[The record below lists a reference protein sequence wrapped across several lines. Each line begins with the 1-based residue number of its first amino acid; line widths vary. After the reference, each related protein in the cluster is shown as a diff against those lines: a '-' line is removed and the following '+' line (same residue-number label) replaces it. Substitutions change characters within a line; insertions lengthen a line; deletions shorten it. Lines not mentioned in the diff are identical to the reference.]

1 MHPICALKWMSGCEN
16 VWAGETGERSKTKH
30 PLPIVLSSRFPNT
43 NQVSS
48 NMCWTSSGLASIR
61 PHRACVYSVYSLYIK
76 LRGSLLQYFG
86 GQLVTLCRL
95 WVQWKLFNIEH
106 TALQR
111 YLYSEP
117 FLEQKLNPSSVIAV
131 HTVTCTPS
139 LQRGREPS
147 GDSPL
152 VNTPFMNRLSCTIT
166 MVVHLG
172 Q

>member
-48 NMCWTSSGLASIR
+48 NSIR
-61 PHRACVYSVYSLYIK
+61 PHRACVYSLYIK

-117 FLEQKLNPSSVIAV
+117 FLEQKLNPSVIAV

>member
-1 MHPICALKWMSGCEN
+1 MWECVGRGDRWKKQNQAPLTYCTFKQI
-16 VWAGETGERSKTKH
+16 SKYK
-30 PLPIVLSSRFPNT
+30 P
-43 NQVSS
+43 

-61 PHRACVYSVYSLYIK
+61 PHRACVYSLYIK

-117 FLEQKLNPSSVIAV
+117 FLDQKLNPSSVIAV

-166 MVVHLG
+166 IIMVVHLG

>member
-61 PHRACVYSVYSLYIK
+61 PHRACVYSLYIK

-95 WVQWKLFNIEH
+95 WVPNENCL
-106 TALQR
+106 T
-111 YLYSEP
+111 
-117 FLEQKLNPSSVIAV
+117 LNTPPCKGI
-131 HTVTCTPS
+131 CTPS
-139 LQRGREPS
+139 HSLIRSSILLLWLLCTLLHVPRLYRE
-147 GDSPL
+147 GENL
-152 VNTPFMNRLSCTIT
+152 VVIHHWWIHLSWIGL
-166 MVVHLG
+166 VVL
-172 Q
+172 